1 MYKPELRR
9 SVEASRLVGGA
20 KGIPQTLVAKPLVLY
35 PATAGGF
42 LEVICWRVL
51 FGLHLL
57 DLQLFTNAIERSEW

>member
-9 SVEASRLVGGA
+9 LVEASRLVGGA

-42 LEVICWRVL
+42 LEVIC
-51 FGLHLL
+51 
-57 DLQLFTNAIERSEW
+57 